1 MKRKIYNDLIDW
13 KNTKNFKPLI
23 VLGVRQC
30 GKTYII
36 DEFCKNEFK
45 NYKKINLLYDIDV
58 VKLYKSNNSS
68 EKKYNDLKILLDF
81 DFDKEDSI
89 LFIDEIQESE
99 ELISELKFFNE
110 KHSNVRLICAG
121 SLLGVK
127 LARLNKPF
135 PVGKVSRLYM
145 YPMNFEEFLIA
156 FNQQPLLDKIKDCFE
171 KNESMGILHNKAIDY
186 YRRYYQEEC
195 QKA

>member
-1 MKRKIYNDLIDW
+1 MKRKIYDELLKW
-13 KNTKNFKPLI
+13 KNTKDFKPLI

-36 DEFCKNEFK
+36 DEFCKKEFK
-45 NYKKINLLYDIDV
+45 NYKKVNLLSETDV
-58 VKLYKSNNSS
+58 VNLFASSESS

-89 LFIDEIQESE
+89 LFIDEIQVSE

-110 KHSNVRLICAG
+110 KHSNVRIICAG

-127 LARLNKPF
+127 LARF
-135 PVGKVSRLYM
+135 
-145 YPMNFEEFLIA
+145 
-156 FNQQPLLDKIKDCFE
+156 
-171 KNESMGILHNKAIDY
+171 
-186 YRRYYQEEC
+186 
-195 QKA
+195 